1 MHIIVA
7 GVGTVGQR
15 VAQAV
20 HAAGNTVAIVEE
32 DPARAAVL
40 TARGLQVVTGTA
52 CAPGRLEAAGALRAD
67 VLVACTGR
75 DEDNLIISVLA
86 RRRFEVP
93 RIVAT
98 VRDDANRWLFDASW
112 GVDTAIS
119 AASALVTLIE
129 EATGSAQ
136 TVRLADLAGS
146 GLALVE
152 TNITTASA
160 ARGKTVAD
168 LNLPPGDT
176 VATVVRRG
184 RTVRADPSL
193 RFRTGDR
200 VLVLTSPDGE
210 RRVHDAF
217 YHGAAWRIPMSR
229 GPGIASSHKSPPSV
243 RDEMSLSFALAA
255 VFPAAPVAAVFPAA
269 PPVGGYRH

>member
-1 MHIIVA
+1 
-7 GVGTVGQR
+7 
-15 VAQAV
+15 
-20 HAAGNTVAIVEE
+20 VEE
-32 DPARAAVL
+32 DPARAAEL

-52 CAPGRLEAAGALRAD
+52 CAPGRLEAAGALHAD

-75 DEDNLIISVLA
+75 DEDNLIISMLA

-112 GVDTAIS
+112 GVDAAIS

-152 TNITTASA
+152 TNITISSA
-160 ARGKTVAD
+160 ARGKTIAD
-168 LNLPPGDT
+168 LNLAPGDT
-176 VATVVRRG
+176 VATVVRHG
-184 RTVRADPSL
+184 RTVRADPAL
-193 RFRTGDR
+193 RLRAGDR
-200 VLVLTSPDGE
+200 VLVVTSPDGE
-210 RRVHDAF
+210 KRVHDAF
-217 YHGAAWRIPMSR
+217 YPQAGA
-229 GPGIASSHKSPPSV
+229 K
-243 RDEMSLSFALAA
+243 E
-255 VFPAAPVAAVFPAA
+255 
-269 PPVGGYRH
+269 